1 MRFRIGWWS
10 TLRIVILGAG
20 VQGTVFAVQ
29 LTRAGHQVTLISR
42 PERALELRQE
52 GATIQNLATME
63 ICTKVL
69 PVLESLPP
77 TLVADICLVTVCRQH
92 IDTVL
97 SDLVRATAIPRVVF
111 LVNHANGSADLMKAL
126 GPSRTVLAFPG
137 IAGDRQGSI
146 IRYLDVPQQH
156 TVVEE
161 KARDVVSLFRNAGFP
176 VDVVRDMDAWLQRHA
191 VFITAIV
198 GALYHNDCDSLRLAQ
213 DSKMVRRF
221 IVAVREGWTAQDRK
235 RVGPPPFLL
244 RTIICFVPLWLSVRY
259 WSRLLASPRGD
270 IYFARH
276 ARHAP
281 AEMAS
286 LANDVRHFLCGEEAP
301 GLQMLL
307 ASIDAWWQRIID
319 NSPGEIAFRHC

>member
-1 MRFRIGWWS
+1 MRSRLGCRS
-10 TLRIVILGAG
+10 TLRIVIVGAG

-42 PERALELRQE
+42 PKRAMELRQQ
-52 GATIQNLATME
+52 GATIQNLTTNE

-69 PVLESLPP
+69 PVLDRLPP
-77 TLVADICLVTVCRQH
+77 TLVADICLVTVRREQ
-92 IDTVL
+92 IDAVL

-111 LVNHANGSADLMKAL
+111 LVNHANGSAELAKLL

-137 IAGDRQGSI
+137 FAGDREGTI
-146 IRYLDVPQQH
+146 VRYVDVSQQH
-156 TVVEE
+156 TVVDE
-161 KARDVVSLFRNAGFP
+161 KARDVVSLFRDAGFP
-176 VDVVRDMDAWLQRHA
+176 VDTVRDMDAWLQRHA

-198 GALYHNDCDSLRLAQ
+198 GALYENDCNALRLAQ
-213 DSKMVRRF
+213 NPQMVRRF

-235 RVGPPPFLL
+235 RMEPAPFLL

-281 AEMAS
+281 AEMVS
-286 LANDVRHFLCGEEAP
+286 LAEDVRTLLCGREAP
-301 GLQMLL
+301 ELRRLL
-307 ASIDAWWQRIID
+307 ASIDAWQQKINDSSGRISSQR
-319 NSPGEIAFRHC
+319 C